1 LIKRILNILMFVLF
15 SSMLQ
20 GQNIHVE
27 TQLDT
32 NSILIGEQ
40 TNITYR
46 LFYNNENDAIEFP
59 ILQDTLHKNVEIIEV
74 SPIDTARY
82 ESQFKQSVKVV
93 LTSFDSG
100 YYAIRPLSFK
110 VNEKIYESEPMLLEV
125 RNVPLDSV
133 NLAELEL
140 QDFNDIKDI
149 YEDPFTLKEFL
160 NVYGLRILIGGG
172 SIALAAFLFWRF
184 FGRKK
189 VEVKEDIVFVPK
201 KPDYEIALERLNSIE
216 EEKLWQNGKH
226 KAFHSEVTETVRTY
240 LESRFRVNAMEQTSA
255 EIINQMKYADID
267 VEAQSDLVR
276 MLKLADMV
284 KFAKEE
290 PGAQENELTMQ
301 LAKTF
306 IENSIRKEEVI
317 EQ

>member
-1 LIKRILNILMFVLF
+1 MIKRALNILILVLF
-15 SSMLQ
+15 SSIIQ
-20 GQNIHVE
+20 SQSIHVE
-27 TQLDT
+27 TELDT

-46 LFYNNENDAIEFP
+46 LFYNNENDVIEFP

-74 SPIDTARY
+74 SPIDTSNY
-82 ESQFKQSVKVV
+82 ESQFRQSIKVV

-100 YYAIRPLSFK
+100 YYAIRPLGFK

-160 NVYGLRILIGGG
+160 NVYGLKILIGGG
-172 SIALAAFLFWRF
+172 SIALITFLFWRYF
-184 FGRKK
+184 SRKK
-189 VEVKEDIVFVPK
+189 VEVKEQPVYVPK

-240 LESRFRVNAMEQTSA
+240 LESRFRVNAMEQTSG